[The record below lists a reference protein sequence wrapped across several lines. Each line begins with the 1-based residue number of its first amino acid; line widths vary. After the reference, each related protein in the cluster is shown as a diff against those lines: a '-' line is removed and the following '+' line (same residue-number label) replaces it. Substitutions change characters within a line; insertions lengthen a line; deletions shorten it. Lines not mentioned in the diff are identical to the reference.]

1 MSILTK
7 IMSMITGRRLMQLG
21 GAVGGAVG
29 SGESESFLSSYG
41 MLIGAVL
48 VVAVLSWAGYTYYN
62 YLKSVSKE
70 VYESVNDDLQTADRQ
85 AEILFFHTTWC
96 PHCKSAKPE
105 WDELRSAHDHSTI
118 NGYKVTFTE
127 IDCTEETPEVEEMIQ
142 KYKVEGY
149 PTIKLIKDG
158 QVIEYDAKP
167 TKETMLEFLNT
178 VL

>member
-1 MSILTK
+1 MSLLTN
-7 IMSMITGRRLMQLG
+7 IMNMITGAKKIVSIQTG
-21 GAVGGAVG
+21 GEG
-29 SGESESFLSSYG
+29 ESFLSSYG
-41 MLIGAVL
+41 MYIGAAI
-48 VVAVLSWAGYTYYN
+48 VVAGLSLAGYMYYN
-62 YLKSVSKE
+62 YLKNVSRE
-70 VYESVNDDLQTADRQ
+70 VYESVHDDLQTADRR
-85 AEILFFHTTWC
+85 AEIMFFHTTWC

-105 WDELRSAHDHSTI
+105 WDELKAVHNNSTI

-127 IDCTEETPEVEEMIQ
+127 IDCTEETPEVEELIQ
-142 KYKVEGY
+142 KYKIEGY

>member
-1 MSILTK
+1 MNFVNT
-7 IMSMITGRRLMQLG
+7 IMTTLGLNTAQLG
-21 GAVGGAVG
+21 GSLGGGDVGGDG
-29 SGESESFLSSYG
+29 SSFLSSYG
-41 MLIGAVL
+41 MYIGIAI
-48 VVAVLSWAGYTYYN
+48 VVAGLSFAGFMYYM
-62 YLKSVSKE
+62 YLKKVSKE
-70 VYESVNDDLQTADRQ
+70 VYESSQDDLQTADQR
-85 AEILFFHTTWC
+85 AELMFFHTTWC

-105 WDELRSAHDHSTI
+105 WDELKAEYSGSAI

-127 IDCTEETPEVEEMIQ
+127 VDCTEETPEVEALVQ
-142 KYKVEGY
+142 KFKIEGY